1 MASELLRRYGDHWK
15 KIVFFCKLTYRDR
28 FAKYSLARIVRNT
41 IKLELHRNLIEF
53 SVLFPKLALFYKLT
67 FCDYSR
73 HKKIGIN
80 SFVSVENLSVNT
92 LFNEYEY
99 DPSPFC
105 AEPAIYEGLYSIEF
119 DTGYF
124 PKVIAFTVSSGFI
137 LGGSDFIF
145 TEQYCVHSDLLDWKR
160 EILFAVSN
168 NVVFDYGDSILAPSK
183 GDILEIES
191 GIHLVN
197 GLNGNFAHFL
207 TETLP
212 KLSGLILSGLYKNQ
226 PILIDAGLHKNIYEA
241 IELLIGPSNQIIK
254 VKIGQKII
262 CKNLTIVSP
271 TAHVI
276 YNHLEV
282 DLSKPLVFS
291 DSYYNVNAIKAMSN
305 HLIQCLGDFEN
316 KSENRKIIFFD
327 RTVEGR
333 KLINREDLIGTL
345 VSRSVVIIDPLQI
358 SFREQILLLNSC
370 EVFITQAGASLV
382 SVLFLRTNARVLT
395 YAGWAGNGGNC
406 HFFINLRDD
415 LKNPIKFLIFPPFGE
430 SHSHIH
436 KDFYMDIGL
445 FNTCFNACA
454 VDELI

>member
-1 MASELLRRYGDHWK
+1 MENKLLSLYQHCRK
-15 KIVFFCKLTYRDR
+15 KIVFLGKETYRNK

-41 IKLELHRNLIEF
+41 IKLELRRNLNEF
-53 SVLFPKLALFYKLT
+53 SILFPKLTLFYKLT
-67 FCDYSR
+67 FCRVSK

-80 SFVSVENLSVNT
+80 SFVRVKNLSVST
-92 LFNEYEY
+92 LFNEYKY

-105 AEPAIYEGLYSIEF
+105 AEPAIYEGLYSIEL

-124 PKVIAFTVSSGFI
+124 PKVVAFTVSSGFI

-160 EILFAVSN
+160 EALFAVTN
-168 NVVFDYGDSILAPSK
+168 NVVIDYGDSILVPSK

-212 KLSGLILSGLYKNQ
+212 KLSGFILSGLYKNQ

-241 IELLIGPSNQIIK
+241 IELLVGQSIHIIK
-254 VKIGQKII
+254 VKIGQKIV
-262 CKNLTIVSP
+262 CQNLTIVSP

-333 KLINREDLIGTL
+333 KLINREDLISTL
-345 VSRSVVIIDPLQI
+345 VSRSVVIMDPLQI
-358 SFREQILLLNSC
+358 SFREQIFLLNNC
-370 EVFITQAGASLV
+370 EVFITQVGASLV
-382 SVLFLRTNARVLT
+382 SVLFLKVDAKVLT

-415 LKNPIKFLIFPPFGE
+415 LKNPIKFLIFPPLAE
-430 SHSHIH
+430 SHSHVH